1 MPESL
6 KDRLRE
12 IMGDKDPRFTDGLK
26 KIKQALDIF
35 QQQAE
40 LLLGGMKFCLTA
52 TIHSEGTKFRY
63 ILKLEIRSV
72 SHNLLDF
79 LFKHEYDKTGFPI
92 KIITDPESEGKEL
105 DCKTIEDF
113 EEFLVGQTKDIRRTI
128 SILLTLVKSS

>member
-12 IMGDKDPRFTDGLK
+12 IMGDEDLKFISGLK
-26 KIKQALDIF
+26 KIRQALDIF
-35 QQQAE
+35 QQQVE
-40 LLLGGMKFCLTA
+40 LCLGGMRFCLTA
-52 TIHSEGTKFRY
+52 TIHSEDTKFRY

-79 LFKHEYDKTGFPI
+79 LFYSCPDEIDFPVH
-92 KIITDPESEGKEL
+92 IITNPESERKGL